1 VSAWKNKNPH
11 RHSTLSDYL
20 RHPFLSPSQLTK
32 LNDIQ
37 FARQASYEWHN
48 LPQWDCISWQ
58 GQIVVKE
65 VFRFENLQE
74 DWKTIQKKT
83 EVNASLLHLTRSN
96 RDDYRQY
103 YDEETYRCI
112 EKRYEKDIQTFGYTF
127 G

>member
-1 VSAWKNKNPH
+1 MNLICFGNDMNKG
-11 RHSTLSDYL
+11 
-20 RHPFLSPSQLTK
+20 K
-32 LNDIQ
+32 
-37 FARQASYEWHN
+37 A
-48 LPQWDCISWQ
+48 WQ